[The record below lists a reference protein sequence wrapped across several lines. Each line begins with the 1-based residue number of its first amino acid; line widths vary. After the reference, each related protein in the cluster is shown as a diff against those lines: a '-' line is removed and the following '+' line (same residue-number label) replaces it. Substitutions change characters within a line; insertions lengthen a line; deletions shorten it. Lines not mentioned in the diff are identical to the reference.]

1 MCQKERDN
9 ENPLCLHCEVTSDSV
24 YKRNTAFDESL
35 ADTHTQ
41 TSPGQQEEC
50 EIGKV
55 NPELIDRSGPRL
67 SDFICLAFQTE
78 RRTNR
83 DEAGMRNAKD

>member
-1 MCQKERDN
+1 MT
-9 ENPLCLHCEVTSDSV
+9 VFTSATLRLMKA
-24 YKRNTAFDESL
+24 YQT
-35 ADTHTQ
+35 DTHTH